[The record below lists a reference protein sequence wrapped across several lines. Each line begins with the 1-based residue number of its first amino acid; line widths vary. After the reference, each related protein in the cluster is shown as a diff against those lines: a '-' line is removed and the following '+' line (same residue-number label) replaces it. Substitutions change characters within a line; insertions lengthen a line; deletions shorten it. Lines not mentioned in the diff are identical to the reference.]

1 MTERRE
7 KRRVQQSFDATL
19 TGLMEDPWLAQR
31 VMVQVRAQSQQ
42 DEPVKGRKKLSV
54 GLVLVLAIMLVAVV
68 AVALTLSWQQYAAD
82 IKTMEHE
89 QGAYADWPVEDRVN
103 LVRALVEMGYLPSN
117 DRTEQ
122 LFSEDTPDA
131 QRQAIADRLLMNLTG
146 AYVVE
151 AINLEEITYAIM
163 GYSDFWTPEQRVWW
177 EKITYMFTPE
187 DERKNPERL
196 VVPDE
201 KTITEQEAIDIAR
214 REIIKAYALPEDAL
228 DQAQPVANL
237 YVTTQHPDVRRW
249 HVVFNFYM
257 EGTDHYAEREYSAV
271 LDSQGNVIADPDIGK
286 RHLSEEGEDGQEAAS
301 RGMKIEAWI
310 YRKYEEQAGFAP
322 FWEWPYEMKAAYST
336 EVLPLVARKE
346 AMMAEVGYSTTFA
359 YGFPTEDELQYA
371 SALQIAQ
378 QTLMSQFGMS
388 AAEAA
393 SFGLRY
399 ESYDVTE
406 KNNRRW
412 KFTLINPDDYYGTW
426 YQVEILGATGEV
438 VRAEKGHWQER
449 DYMVHDNQ
457 WLF

>member
-7 KRRVQQSFDATL
+7 KRRVQQAFDATL

-117 DRTEQ
+117 DRTER

-201 KTITEQEAIDIAR
+201 KTITE
-214 REIIKAYALPEDAL
+214 
-228 DQAQPVANL
+228 
-237 YVTTQHPDVRRW
+237 
-249 HVVFNFYM
+249 
-257 EGTDHYAEREYSAV
+257 
-271 LDSQGNVIADPDIGK
+271 
-286 RHLSEEGEDGQEAAS
+286 
-301 RGMKIEAWI
+301 
-310 YRKYEEQAGFAP
+310 
-322 FWEWPYEMKAAYST
+322 
-336 EVLPLVARKE
+336 
-346 AMMAEVGYSTTFA
+346 
-359 YGFPTEDELQYA
+359 
-371 SALQIAQ
+371 
-378 QTLMSQFGMS
+378 
-388 AAEAA
+388 
-393 SFGLRY
+393 
-399 ESYDVTE
+399 
-406 KNNRRW
+406 
-412 KFTLINPDDYYGTW
+412 
-426 YQVEILGATGEV
+426 
-438 VRAEKGHWQER
+438 
-449 DYMVHDNQ
+449 
-457 WLF
+457 